1 VLDFDSLVD
10 YDAAAIFDPST
21 FPKEALDPEA
31 VFLEETYAPLL
42 KAADKFAP
50 RVQYEAMTNV
60 EAPTF
65 QDRTKAHA
73 PERVA
78 CVNAEFDPQEAF
90 RLVIVCK
97 ERPPAFLADKVAAF
111 DVAAAGGAGDAVWA
125 GGERPR
131 LERDVK
137 QQKLDTELLECAF
150 DGDLDGLK
158 KALEQG
164 ADAYA
169 LDGRMASALSE
180 AAVQGHTE
188 VMRHLLDN
196 FRLSDPNG
204 AQHDG
209 RTPLHRAAFNGHMEA
224 IALLL
229 ESGSDPRRKDRA
241 GQRPFDLATGEEA
254 QKALEAWDVA
264 QTDKIL
270 VEWRKLK
277 EVEEEKLVKSDEERK
292 RLERGRQFAKLEKMV
307 HDGEK
312 ELLDIALVDLQGG
325 DINSLRDAK
334 GNTLLHSAATSGKQ
348 DICELIVE
356 EGKAKVDS
364 RDSKGWT
371 PLMVAAFYG
380 HKKLCVYLRSKG
392 ADALLMNAYHKS
404 CIDVARDDEI
414 KEVLLA
420 EQTAEGPGGGGGS
433 AAAGSGVAAARA
445 LASSGQQSGDGASGA
460 AEEPEAKA
468 EGKAKAKAK
477 AKGEA
482 KAKGKAKGKAKAKA
496 R

>member
-1 VLDFDSLVD
+1 
-10 YDAAAIFDPST
+10 
-21 FPKEALDPEA
+21 
-31 VFLEETYAPLL
+31 LL
-42 KAADKFAP
+42 
-50 RVQYEAMTNV
+50 
-60 EAPTF
+60 
-65 QDRTKAHA
+65 
-73 PERVA
+73 
-78 CVNAEFDPQEAF
+78 
-90 RLVIVCK
+90 I
-97 ERPPAFLADKVAAF
+97 
-111 DVAAAGGAGDAVWA
+111 
-125 GGERPR
+125 
-131 LERDVK
+131 
-137 QQKLDTELLECAF
+137 
-150 DGDLDGLK
+150 
-158 KALEQG
+158 EQG

-169 LDGRMASALSE
+169 LDGRKASALSE

-188 VMRHLLDN
+188 VIRHLLDN
-196 FRLSDPNG
+196 FKLSDPNS

-209 RTPLHRAAFNGHMEA
+209 RRPLHRAAFNGHMEA
-224 IALLL
+224 ITLLL
-229 ESGSDPRRKDRA
+229 ESGSDPRLKDRA
-241 GQRPFDLATGEEA
+241 GQRPFDVATEEEA

-380 HKKLCVYLRSKG
+380 HKKLCIYLRSKG
-392 ADALLMNAYHKS
+392 ADPLLMNAYHKS
-404 CIDVARDDEI
+404 CIDVAKDDEI
-414 KEVLLA
+414 KEVLI
-420 EQTAEGPGGGGGS
+420 
-433 AAAGSGVAAARA
+433 AGKIQIIPKGLVAMATRRLSRFVACA
-445 LASSGQQSGDGASGA
+445 VSCGIL
-460 AEEPEAKA
+460 
-468 EGKAKAKAK
+468 
-477 AKGEA
+477 
-482 KAKGKAKGKAKAKA
+482 
-496 R
+496 

>member
-1 VLDFDSLVD
+1 MARAHLACPSPPSFPPLPS
-10 YDAAAIFDPST
+10 AAPLPPPSS
-21 FPKEALDPEA
+21 PSPEA
-31 VFLEETYAPLL
+31 PARGALLGPPQLHQRCRVHRGSVPLPGGPNWQRADVLEVPSPRAQLHAEGGAGAGESESGPAAKHAQRRLAGARLRLPGGLRCRGHLRPEHLSEGSARPRGCLPRGDVRAAPEGGRQVR
-42 KAADKFAP
+42 AP
-50 RVQYEAMTNV
+50 RAVRGHDERGGPYVPGPHEGARAREGRV
-60 EAPTF
+60 RERRVRPAGGVPAG
-65 QDRTKAHA
+65 DRLQG
-73 PERVA
+73 P
-78 CVNAEFDPQEAF
+78 
-90 RLVIVCK
+90 
-97 ERPPAFLADKVAAF
+97 RPPAFLADKVAAF

-277 EVEEEKLVKSDEERK
+277 EVEEEKLVKSDEDNPST
-292 RLERGRQFAKLEKMV
+292 G
-307 HDGEK
+307 
-312 ELLDIALVDLQGG
+312 
-325 DINSLRDAK
+325 
-334 GNTLLHSAATSGKQ
+334 
-348 DICELIVE
+348 C
-356 EGKAKVDS
+356 
-364 RDSKGWT
+364 
-371 PLMVAAFYG
+371 
-380 HKKLCVYLRSKG
+380 
-392 ADALLMNAYHKS
+392 
-404 CIDVARDDEI
+404 
-414 KEVLLA
+414 
-420 EQTAEGPGGGGGS
+420 GS
-433 AAAGSGVAAARA
+433 VWWW
-445 LASSGQQSGDGASGA
+445 
-460 AEEPEAKA
+460 
-468 EGKAKAKAK
+468 
-477 AKGEA
+477 
-482 KAKGKAKGKAKAKA
+482 
-496 R
+496 